1 MGKLDDDGRAV
12 KGMHGTTGSTGAGQP
27 RTKGRARAKATGGKG
42 GSDTD
47 DPVPDVREHLTRDLA
62 RVRAKFG
69 MDPPPGSPSLT
80 KAWMSD
86 APVEEDEA
94 EFVDSLADC
103 LGAGLSLQDALTC
116 WDTGD
121 LASDESEITAPDDEP
136 TVVIARAVPRRPTGG
151 HRLLVR

>member
-1 MGKLDDDGRAV
+1 MGKLEQDTAV
-12 KGMHGTTGSTGAGQP
+12 KGMHGTRGSTGAGRP
-27 RTKGRARAKATGGKG
+27 KLKARVGPQEGVDLERVLDEK
-42 GSDTD
+42 
-47 DPVPDVREHLTRDLA
+47 EHLTRDLA

-94 EFVDSLADC
+94 EFVDTLADC

-116 WDTGD
+116 WETGD
-121 LASDESEITAPDDEP
+121 LASDDSQTAPADDEL
-136 TVVIARAVPRRPTGG
+136 TVAIPRIVPRRPTGG

>member
-1 MGKLDDDGRAV
+1 MGKLEQDTAV
-12 KGMHGTTGSTGAGQP
+12 KGMHGTRGSTGAGRP
-27 RTKGRARAKATGGKG
+27 KLK
-42 GSDTD
+42 
-47 DPVPDVREHLTRDLA
+47 A
-62 RVRAKFG
+62 RVGPQEGVDLERVLDELGKFG

-94 EFVDSLADC
+94 EFVDTLADC

-116 WDTGD
+116 WETGD
-121 LASDESEITAPDDEP
+121 LASDDSQTAPADDEL
-136 TVVIARAVPRRPTGG
+136 TVAIPRIVPRRPTGG

>member
-1 MGKLDDDGRAV
+1 MGKLDVGSVAKG
-12 KGMHGTTGSTGAGQP
+12 KGMDGTKGSTGAGQP
-27 RTKGRARAKATGGKG
+27 RPNPHA
-42 GSDTD
+42 D
-47 DPVPDVREHLTRDLA
+47 DPLVDVQEHLTRDLA

-94 EFVDSLADC
+94 EFVDTLADC

-121 LASDESEITAPDDEP
+121 LASDDSDGAAADDEL
-136 TVVIARAVPRRPTGG
+136 TVAIPPIVPRRPTGG